1 MYKYKCLKNGEII
14 EVAAQINSPFFV
26 LVDSKEKATF
36 QPPFPKKETTK
47 EFEKEDIEKEDI
59 EKEDIE
65 DDLFSEHPNDLFDER
80 ESLSDAPVE
89 EVEEEKKPKTKPKR
103 NKRK

>member
-36 QPPFPKKETTK
+36 KPPFPKKETTK
-47 EFEKEDIEKEDI
+47 EFEKEDI

>member
-47 EFEKEDIEKEDI
+47 EFEKEDIE
-59 EKEDIE
+59 
-65 DDLFSEHPNDLFDER
+65 DDLFSEHPNDLFDES

-89 EVEEEKKPKTKPKR
+89 EVEEEKKPKTRPKR
-103 NKRK
+103 NKRN

>member
-1 MYKYKCLKNGEII
+1 MYKYKCVKNGEII
-14 EVAAQINSPFFV
+14 EVAAQINSPFFI

-47 EFEKEDIEKEDI
+47 EL

>member
-47 EFEKEDIEKEDI
+47 ESEKEDI

-80 ESLSDAPVE
+80 ENLSDAPVE

>member
-47 EFEKEDIEKEDI
+47 ES

>member
-14 EVAAQINSPFFV
+14 EVAARINSPFFV
-26 LVDSKEKATF
+26 LVDSRKKLVDSKEKAAEM
-36 QPPFPKKETTK
+36 PSFPKKETTK
-47 EFEKEDIEKEDI
+47 EVEKEDV
-59 EKEDIE
+59 E

-89 EVEEEKKPKTKPKR
+89 EVEEEKKSKTKPKR

>member
-47 EFEKEDIEKEDI
+47 ELEKEDIK
-59 EKEDIE
+59 KEDIE

-89 EVEEEKKPKTKPKR
+89 EVEEEKKSKTKPKR